1 LPKSSATPILVG
13 DVKVV
18 FTKDDRWR
26 FEYLSEAYI
35 PVVICILC
43 NRIAFTTFGPKGQYH
58 CDHDVPIDVKETVHK
73 MNDLAALADKV
84 K

>member
-1 LPKSSATPILVG
+1 
-13 DVKVV
+13 
-18 FTKDDRWR
+18 
-26 FEYLSEAYI
+26 
-35 PVVICILC
+35 VVICILC